1 MSHRMS
7 TPCGIIDINKTKTL
21 IESLSFRITFI
32 DKQTDCWYSKFCPTL
47 NSSLKQLRSNA
58 LSTEITGDGETV
70 NIELTIFRL
79 ICHACIINSKSF
91 QCCFIEST
99 TELMQFC
106 TIISDTDTSQYT
118 TGGIGSQDITITI
131 LAIFHLDQTGHHT
144 MKVNQCMLRSSK
156 VLTTLSIHRLHDK
169 RCNMRSHVRRSIFYF
184 YLHNACKDK
193 QNNQDKR
200 ILSWLFFKDIVKNK
214 KTVLLAC
221 NNLYFKTSTLLLSS
235 QAPVL

>member
-1 MSHRMS
+1 MLLHR
-7 TPCGIIDINKTKTL
+7 ID
-21 IESLSFRITFI
+21 
-32 DKQTDCWYSKFCPTL
+32 
-47 NSSLKQLRSNA
+47 
-58 LSTEITGDGETV
+58 DGADAV
-70 NIELTIFRL
+70 LHHHKRHRYQPIYHWRYRQPR
-79 ICHACIINSKSF
+79 H
-91 QCCFIEST
+91 
-99 TELMQFC
+99 
-106 TIISDTDTSQYT
+106 
-118 TGGIGSQDITITI
+118 TITI

-221 NNLYFKTSTLLLSS
+221 NNLYFRTSTLLLSS